1 MRFPIIAALL
11 IASLHVAGPGLAQAP
26 SVNDGRKWEPAPTGG
41 PISDPVA
48 PADRAGGRGGRD
60 VSAGPVNSTPFS
72 GPPMTAGGG
81 QTSPASRD
89 TPGSTEAGTPAL
101 GR

>member
-1 MRFPIIAALL
+1 MRFPILAALL
-11 IASLHVAGPGLAQAP
+11 IAGLSIASPGLAQVP

-48 PADRAGGRGGRD
+48 PVDRAGGRG
-60 VSAGPVNSTPFS
+60 VNAGPANSTPFS
-72 GPPMTAGGG
+72 GPPTDRSGG
-81 QTSPASRD
+81 QTSPATRD
-89 TPGSTEAGTPAL
+89 TTGSTEAGTPAL

>member
-1 MRFPIIAALL
+1 MRFPILAALL
-11 IASLHVAGPGLAQAP
+11 ITGLPVASPGLAQAP

-41 PISDPVA
+41 PVSDPVA
-48 PADRAGGRGGRD
+48 PVDRAGGQGGRD

-72 GPPMTAGGG
+72 GPPTDRAGG